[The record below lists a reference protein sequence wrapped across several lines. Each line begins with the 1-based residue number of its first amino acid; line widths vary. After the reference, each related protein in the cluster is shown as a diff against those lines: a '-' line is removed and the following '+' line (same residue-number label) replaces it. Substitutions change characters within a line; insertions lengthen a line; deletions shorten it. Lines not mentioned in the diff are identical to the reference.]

1 METGNEPSSL
11 SFLCMYVC
19 MNGWMDSWIE
29 GWKENL
35 KAKDTHETK
44 KKKKRVGRCKWSKYE
59 KREVMVWRGN
69 TVMGS
74 KREIAV

>member
-1 METGNEPSSL
+1 MNL
-11 SFLCMYVC
+11 LLYHFYVCMYVC

-44 KKKKRVGRCKWSKYE
+44 KKKKS
-59 KREVMVWRGN
+59 REV
-69 TVMGS
+69 
-74 KREIAV
+74 

>member
-35 KAKDTHETK
+35 KAKDTHATK
-44 KKKKRVGRCKWSKYE
+44 KKKKESGGVNGPNMKKGRLWCGE
-59 KREVMVWRGN
+59 G
-69 TVMGS
+69 
-74 KREIAV
+74 IQ

>member
-11 SFLCMYVC
+11 SFLCMHVC

-44 KKKKRVGRCKWSKYE
+44 KKKKESGGVNGPNMKKGRLWCGE
-59 KREVMVWRGN
+59 G
-69 TVMGS
+69 
-74 KREIAV
+74 IQ

>member
-1 METGNEPSSL
+1 MNL
-11 SFLCMYVC
+11 LLYHFYVCMYVC

-44 KKKKRVGRCKWSKYE
+44 KKESGGVNGPNMKKGRLWCGE
-59 KREVMVWRGN
+59 G
-69 TVMGS
+69 
-74 KREIAV
+74 IQ